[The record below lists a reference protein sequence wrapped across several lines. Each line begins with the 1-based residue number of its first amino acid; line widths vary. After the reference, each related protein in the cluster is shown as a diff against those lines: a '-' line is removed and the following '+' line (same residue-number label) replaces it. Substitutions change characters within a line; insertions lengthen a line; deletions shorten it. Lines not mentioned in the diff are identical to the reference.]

1 MRVKIGTG
9 EGARNVD
16 PSKFDDLAENVRER
30 VHHERT
36 LVPMAPTKMDVSG
49 VDNGGHSS
57 PAASAWDNASSCGGQ
72 PYIEPVALGGD
83 QPASGY
89 NDQWG
94 GNADGWDLDAF
105 SKGKG
110 KGDGD

>member
-16 PSKFDDLAENVRER
+16 PAKCDDLLEHVRER
-30 VHHERT
+30 VCRERT

-57 PAASAWDNASSCGGQ
+57 PAASAWDIASSYGGQ
-72 PYIEPVALGGD
+72 PYIEPVAFGGD
-83 QPASGY
+83 QSASGC
-89 NDQWG
+89 ND
-94 GNADGWDLDAF
+94 
-105 SKGKG
+105 
-110 KGDGD
+110 